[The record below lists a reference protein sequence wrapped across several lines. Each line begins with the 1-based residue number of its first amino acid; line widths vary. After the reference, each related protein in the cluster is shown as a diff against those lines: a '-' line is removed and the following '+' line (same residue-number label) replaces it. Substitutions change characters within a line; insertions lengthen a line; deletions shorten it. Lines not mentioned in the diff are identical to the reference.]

1 LAAIRGK
8 KMAKK
13 IILIIFLFNTVGIT
27 TSCFDQCDNYKYY
40 DFDQIS
46 IVPINSVV
54 ALADSLTLRI
64 DKPDGRFVASN
75 DIQSHIMT
83 IANATIDCDKGWG
96 GLKFPINKIEV
107 TSDSDFNADFPAN
120 TVLNEIIM
128 MRKWT
133 KDNDFELTSINNIDN
148 GQDWTWMFIKE
159 RPTLSKSHK
168 LTIKL
173 FKSNGDI
180 IIGTSDLIEW
190 D

>member
-1 LAAIRGK
+1 
-8 KMAKK
+8 MTKK
-13 IILIIFLFNTVGIT
+13 ILIIIFLFNTVGII
-27 TSCFDQCDNYKYY
+27 TSCFDQCDKYQYY

-46 IVPINSVV
+46 IVPINPVV
-54 ALADSLTLRI
+54 AIADSLTFRI
-64 DKPDGRFVASN
+64 DTDGKFVASN
-75 DIQSHIMT
+75 DLQFNMMST
-83 IANATIDCDKGWG
+83 ANATIDCDKGWG

-107 TSDSDFNADFPAN
+107 TSDSDFNAEFPAN
-120 TVLNEIIM
+120 TILNEIIM
-128 MRKWT
+128 LRKWT
-133 KDNDFELTSINNIDN
+133 TDNDYILTTVNNIDK

-180 IIGTSDLIEW
+180 ITGTSDLIEW